1 MVLYVELLKSV
12 LYGVVQGITEWLP
25 ISSTGHMIL
34 LDEFVRFECTPEFW
48 NTFLVVVQLGS
59 ILAVVALYFHRLNP
73 FSSKKDRNERVDTIT
88 LWIKIVIACI
98 PAGALG
104 ILFDEA
110 IERIS
115 TAVVVAVAL
124 IVYGVAFLVLERQNR
139 RPKIN
144 TMDHLNAKTA
154 FFIGVFQCLSLVP
167 GTSRSGSTISVGMI
181 WGLERSFA
189 VTYSF
194 ILGIPAVLG
203 AIVLEVGDAVQ
214 EGLTLP
220 LPILLTG
227 LISSAAFGILSI
239 RLVQWIV
246 RDSKWK
252 YFGYYTLVLG
262 IVVLVAGTI
271 DNFSGHAIQGLLS
284 GG

>member
-1 MVLYVELLKSV
+1 M
-12 LYGVVQGITEWLP
+12 
-25 ISSTGHMIL
+25 
-34 LDEFVRFECTPEFW
+34 
-48 NTFLVVVQLGS
+48 
-59 ILAVVALYFHRLNP
+59 
-73 FSSKKDRNERVDTIT
+73 
-88 LWIKIVIACI
+88 
-98 PAGALG
+98 
-104 ILFDEA
+104 
-110 IERIS
+110 
-115 TAVVVAVAL
+115 
-124 IVYGVAFLVLERQNR
+124 
-139 RPKIN
+139 
-144 TMDHLNAKTA
+144 
-154 FFIGVFQCLSLVP
+154 
-167 GTSRSGSTISVGMI
+167 
-181 WGLERSFA
+181 
-189 VTYSF
+189 
-194 ILGIPAVLG
+194 
-203 AIVLEVGDAVQ
+203 GDAVQ

>member
-1 MVLYVELLKSV
+1 MLFRSP
-12 LYGVVQGITEWLP
+12 GI
-25 ISSTGHMIL
+25 
-34 LDEFVRFECTPEFW
+34 
-48 NTFLVVVQLGS
+48 
-59 ILAVVALYFHRLNP
+59 
-73 FSSKKDRNERVDTIT
+73 
-88 LWIKIVIACI
+88 
-98 PAGALG
+98 
-104 ILFDEA
+104 
-110 IERIS
+110 
-115 TAVVVAVAL
+115 
-124 IVYGVAFLVLERQNR
+124 
-139 RPKIN
+139 
-144 TMDHLNAKTA
+144 
-154 FFIGVFQCLSLVP
+154 
-167 GTSRSGSTISVGMI
+167 SRSGSTISVGMI